1 MMHANAFRA
10 PYVASAAPR
19 RDDAAPCRAP
29 RAARDGVPVPR
40 PAADSSSSAAFP
52 AAARRARLIC
62 LASRDDTASAP
73 RRWSRGE
80 GGARADAEVLEV
92 TRKRGDCYGCG
103 VALQTDLPSVSG
115 YVPPAE
121 YATKAHHRQ
130 LDGMMLC
137 ARCSELSHGRMV
149 NAVAGQGGARL
160 QTGLITPAQLRE
172 QLSAIREKK
181 ALVVKVVDATD
192 FHGSFLNKVRDV
204 VGGNPILL
212 VLTKVD
218 LLPKDTNLEA
228 LREWV
233 THEAV
238 TVRRL
243 TLAGVVCVSARKGLG
258 VKTAVGAMFAERKGR
273 DVYVLGAAN
282 VGKSTFIRAA
292 LKAMREEG
300 NFGVPAKRLPT
311 ASAMPGTTLGVIPL
325 RAFEGKGALY
335 DTPGV
340 FLHHRLN
347 SILSGDDLKR
357 FGLGGSLRRFEPK
370 PRVGDE
376 TEDRADGFAG
386 LSLLW
391 GPLLRVDVVAATPDA
406 GLVFFGPKGMR
417 VTVVETES
425 LPDARVL
432 DARASAERERSRA
445 SARREAA
452 AASEAEAEVSRRV
465 AAPSAAAAAD
475 AGRAASAAMEDEM
488 LRVPTFEDVCS
499 DDSESDVATSSLT
512 DDDDASFIQRLVR
525 EVSVEAED
533 EDSARRDSDDSDSAR
548 ALRDVSV
555 SGMNGWVRVTRVG
568 NSRGDA
574 CAMRVR
580 VLGPRGLEVFDRE
593 PMPVT

>member
-1 MMHANAFRA
+1 MMRAAAFRA
-10 PYVASAAPR
+10 PCVASAAAR
-19 RDDAAPCRAP
+19 REDAAPRRAP
-29 RAARDGVPVPR
+29 RAARDTVPR
-40 PAADSSSSAAFP
+40 PAADASSAAFP

-73 RRWSRGE
+73 RRWSRGA
-80 GGARADAEVLEV
+80 GGSEADAEVLEV

-103 VALQTDLPSVSG
+103 VALQTDFPSVSG
-115 YVPPAE
+115 YVPKDE

-137 ARCSELSHGRMV
+137 ARCSDLSHGRMV

-172 QLSAIREKK
+172 QLCSIREKK

-192 FHGSFLNKVRDV
+192 FHGSFLNRVRDV

-218 LLPKDTNLEA
+218 LLPKDTDLDALED
-228 LREWV
+228 WV
-233 THEAV
+233 YHEVV
-238 TVRRL
+238 TIRRL
-243 TLAGVVCVSARKGLG
+243 TLAGVACVSSRKNVG
-258 VKTAVGAMFAERKGR
+258 VKKAVGAMFAERKGR

-325 RAFEGKGALY
+325 RAFEGKGVLY

-347 SILSGDDLKR
+347 SILSGTDIKR
-357 FGLGGSLRRFEPK
+357 FGLGASLKRFEPR

-376 TEDRADGFAG
+376 TEDRACGFEG

-391 GPLLRVDVVAATPDA
+391 GPLLRVDVVDA
-406 GLVFFGPKGMR
+406 SRDARLVFFGPKGMR
-417 VTVVETES
+417 VTVVETAS
-425 LPDARVL
+425 LPDARAL
-432 DARASAERERSRA
+432 EMKADAERERRRA
-445 SARREAA
+445 ARTALE
-452 AASEAEAEVSRRV
+452 EDAEGGGGAESSSN
-465 AAPSAAAAAD
+465 AAPLAAAAAA

-488 LRVPTFEDVCS
+488 LRVPSSSVGVVSGDGFEDP
-499 DDSESDVATSSLT
+499 EG
-512 DDDDASFIQRLVR
+512 DDDDAFIQRLVR
-525 EVSVEAED
+525 EVSVATEASD
-533 EDSARRDSDDSDSAR
+533 EDAGL
-548 ALRDVSV
+548 ALRDLSV
-555 SGMNGWVRVTRVG
+555 SGMNGWLRVTRS
-568 NSRGDA
+568 SRRGA
-574 CAMRVR
+574 CSMRVR

>member
-1 MMHANAFRA
+1 MHATAFRA
-10 PYVASAAPR
+10 PCVASAAPR

-29 RAARDGVPVPR
+29 RAARDGVPR

-218 LLPKDTNLEA
+218 LLPNDTNLEA

-376 TEDRADGFAG
+376 TEDRANGFAG

-452 AASEAEAEVSRRV
+452 AAAEADADVSRRV

-499 DDSESDVATSSLT
+499 DDSESDAATSFLT

-525 EVSVEAED
+525 EVSVED
-533 EDSARRDSDDSDSAR
+533 EDSAALDSDDSDSAR